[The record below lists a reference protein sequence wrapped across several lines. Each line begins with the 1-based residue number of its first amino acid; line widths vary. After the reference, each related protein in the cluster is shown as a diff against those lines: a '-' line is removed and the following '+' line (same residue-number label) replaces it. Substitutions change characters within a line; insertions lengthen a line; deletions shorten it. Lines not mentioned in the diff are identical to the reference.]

1 MPANVYHMTI
11 GHATWKNV
19 KTKPLTVFPGHLR
32 NTRALPLEIH
42 LWASSCLLWLL
53 SSLGHR
59 QRHLWESQ
67 VSWQAAW
74 PWLSKLLNVMV
85 KSKGKHH
92 KAGPQSCRP
101 SASHLPLKGWHVCLP
116 SHATGRTLFDSAWK
130 KSQKAVKAEQ
140 KEETDLNGS
149 TVKRGKVLINAVK
162 LQMNSQAGYVAGW
175 C

>member
-19 KTKPLTVFPGHLR
+19 KTKTLTVFPGHLR
-32 NTRALPLEIH
+32 NIRALPLEIH
-42 LWASSCLLWLL
+42 LWASSCLVWLL
-53 SSLGHR
+53 SSHGPPSAAPLRITSVLASCLAMVVQTVKRNGKIKG
-59 QRHLWESQ
+59 ETSQ
-67 VSWQAAW
+67 S
-74 PWLSKLLNVMV
+74 
-85 KSKGKHH
+85 
-92 KAGPQSCRP
+92 RP
-101 SASHLPLKGWHVCLP
+101 SELQTISLPPALKRMACLSAITRNRSHTVRQCM
-116 SHATGRTLFDSAWK
+116 K

-162 LQMNSQAGYVAGW
+162 LQMNSQAGYMAGW